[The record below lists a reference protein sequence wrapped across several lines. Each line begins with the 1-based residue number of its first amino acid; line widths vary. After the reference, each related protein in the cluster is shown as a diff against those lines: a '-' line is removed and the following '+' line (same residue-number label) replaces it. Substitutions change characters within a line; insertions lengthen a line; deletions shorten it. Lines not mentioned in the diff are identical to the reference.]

1 VSFIVTPLNPLKAE
15 LIPISY
21 LLALLGAHHF
31 LRVGS
36 IRVNNGSVKANAISN
51 GDGSDVQF

>member
-21 LLALLGAHHF
+21 LLALLEAHHF
-31 LRVGS
+31 FRLGT
-36 IRVNNGSVKANAISN
+36 IRVNNSFVKANASTN
-51 GDGSDVQF
+51 GDGSDV